1 MPTRRTGLRLL
12 FDSADAGAEVSGVW
26 WSTSSQAWS
35 RAWTHNKQ
43 MFCGSA
49 QSLTCSSIQPQ
60 PGRRTAFSWHR
71 HGPVFKSGN
80 VPVLLQ
86 LVRKLA
92 AVSAQGYED
101 ACGAERHCSSM
112 CTEVSQLL
120 GLPNQLQSCTS
131 CTSKSTHCQ
140 VPFLTTG
147 LRTHSLIKWGTIA
160 THTAVYF
167 MPSPFVLSRFVLFFL
182 KQTMKQSS
190 KGQIW
195 GAVAIKERSWAG
207 MQSLYL
213 NSQCFKV
220 DWKNDFFLSIKKKE
234 KAVTLWT
241 LIGVILMTDKETAAL
256 QSVKSSGLK
265 CCGRKDRSEKNKKKY
280 EAARSRTKARDKI
293 HTIPDSFANRPHS
306 LTTHTCSNA
315 CFTCSWPIEWE
326 D

>member
-140 VPFLTTG
+140 VSFLTTG

-167 MPSPFVLSRFVLFFL
+167 MPSPFVLSRFVLFFF
-182 KQTMKQSS
+182 KTNYE
-190 KGQIW
+190 
-195 GAVAIKERSWAG
+195 AVVERSD
-207 MQSLYL
+207 MRRCSNQREE
-213 NSQCFKV
+213 
-220 DWKNDFFLSIKKKE
+220 LSRDAIF
-234 KAVTLWT
+234 
-241 LIGVILMTDKETAAL
+241 I
-256 QSVKSSGLK
+256 
-265 CCGRKDRSEKNKKKY
+265 SELPVFQGWL
-280 EAARSRTKARDKI
+280 KARM
-293 HTIPDSFANRPHS
+293 TFSFLLKKRKSCDALNFDWS
-306 LTTHTCSNA
+306 DFND
-315 CFTCSWPIEWE
+315 W
-326 D
+326 